1 MERGMS
7 KFTVFFAGCLIF
19 LCGCSGIKE
28 TVKGFAGVSTKIL
41 EEGRKEAVS
50 RQFNYGYKSCYDL
63 VKASLENGGSH
74 IYAEDP
80 RKRMIAVY
88 LSQEDTSPVGVFF
101 IEIGALNTQVE
112 VSSPSTYAK
121 ELILN
126 RIIASLEKKGL
137 ENEKK

>member
-1 MERGMS
+1 MP

-19 LCGCSGIKE
+19 LCGCSGITE
-28 TVKGFAGVSTKIL
+28 TVKAFAGVSTKKL

-50 RQFNYGYKSCYDL
+50 RKFNYDYKSCYDL
-63 VKASLENGGSH
+63 VKASLEEGGAH
-74 IYAEDP
+74 IYAQDS

-88 LSQEDTSPVGVFF
+88 LSQEDTTPAGIFF
-101 IEIGALNTQVE
+101 SDIDALNTQVE